1 MVKVTAT
8 EFQRNFGQYEDKALV
23 EPVSITRHGRERV
36 VLLSKEAF
44 DKLNDRAPKA
54 MLVSE
59 LSIDD
64 LRNIEQAK
72 VPAQHAKLDKEL
84 L

>member
-1 MVKVTAT
+1 MIKVTAT
-8 EFQRNFGQYEDKALV
+8 EFQRNFGQYEDTALV
-23 EPVSITRHGRERV
+23 EPVSITRHGREKV

-44 DKLNDRAPKA
+44 DKLSVRAPKA

-59 LSIDD
+59 LSDDD

-72 VPAQHAKLDKEL
+72 VPTEYAEFNNEL
-84 L
+84 A

>member
-44 DKLNDRAPKA
+44 DKLSDLVPKA

-59 LSIDD
+59 LSDD
-64 LRNIEQAK
+64 DMSNIEQAK
-72 VPAQHAKLDKEL
+72 VPTQYAELDKEL